1 VKTTALNAH
10 EAQHVVARKGGGQP
24 GNRNAVKHGR
34 YTREA
39 RALRARIR
47 DFKQR
52 VKIALAMVD
61 QQTKT
66 LSPF

>member
-1 VKTTALNAH
+1 
-10 EAQHVVARKGGGQP
+10 VARKGGGQP

-34 YTREA
+34 HTKEA
-39 RALRARIR
+39 KALRARIR

-61 QQTKT
+61 E
-66 LSPF
+66 LCARN

>member
-1 VKTTALNAH
+1 VKTTALNAR

-34 YTREA
+34 YTGEA

-61 QQTKT
+61 E
-66 LSPF
+66 LCARN